1 MNLGQNNTLDQLF
14 ENSEPTI
21 KRDLRAL
28 RRERTVRLEEAGE
41 WSGDP
46 FEQLREAMAPVQ
58 FQCVK
63 TGEAPTPEGWCDAGL
78 EVVPGSIE
86 WDVDALERN
95 LYGDREGFSASL
107 RKAVEPQTNE
117 TIVEDFGRG
126 MRAIFVGADVEMSYR
141 DLEDM
146 RREPVVT
153 FDWPLEGSHSV
164 TAKDPLVGLVNNP
177 RFARGG
183 SGGGKR
189 AAIALALAMAELG
202 YVLKDVVVIGS
213 GGRLGHFDYAVFDEC
228 SHFDNNLS
236 AHPGERHRQLSRKL
250 TSRRSRAGKAGRW
263 A

>member
-21 KRDLRAL
+21 KRDLCLTWEPNNAGAL
-28 RRERTVRLEEAGE
+28 SILNRNIERLERERYAGAFTEAING
-41 WSGDP
+41 P
-46 FEQLREAMAPVQ
+46 
-58 FQCVK
+58 
-63 TGEAPTPEGWCDAGL
+63 TG
-78 EVVPGSIE
+78 
-86 WDVDALERN
+86 
-95 LYGDREGFSASL
+95 
-107 RKAVEPQTNE
+107 
-117 TIVEDFGRG
+117 
-126 MRAIFVGADVEMSYR
+126 
-141 DLEDM
+141 
-146 RREPVVT
+146 
-153 FDWPLEGSHSV
+153 PL
-164 TAKDPLVGLVNNP
+164 AKDPLVGLVNNP

-202 YVLKDVVVIGS
+202 CALKDVVVIGS
-213 GGRLGHFDYAVFDEC
+213 GGRIGHFDYAVFDEC